1 VQVLLHVIIGD
12 LYPESACYDF
22 SENFSGTHIMCT
34 TAFVAVDGSIIGD
47 LYPESACYDSS

>member
-12 LYPESACYDF
+12 LYPESACYD
-22 SENFSGTHIMCT
+22 FSGTHIMCT

>member
-34 TAFVAVDGSIIGD
+34 TAFVDVDGSIIGD